1 MAGNVQATLSCKAP
15 THAEIS
21 SNEGE
26 IIYCMFQHADAKP
39 FWHQSPLPYLVS
51 AVAFKNWDSSE
62 KVARLIPLIFTL
74 LAGFFLYRLLADLW
88 DTQTALLGLFAFWA
102 SPPVIVFAMSNNHI
116 VLSFAT
122 VLLSIYV
129 WTKAFNN
136 TSRLWMVAAAVS
148 ALLAMWTYWH
158 AYFLPFFFAF
168 AEFRYG
174 SLPSRTRR
182 ALAWGAL
189 PFLSFAA
196 FLLFQY
202 QQNPDGV
209 RDLLETA
216 LSRSGV
222 SDSSWTVG
230 EALKGIAVE
239 ISDLWHPVF
248 LVVALAFIVL
258 LFTRGIPLSDPRQ
271 ITVLAVL
278 AGSPVLYWFAMARVA
293 ASELMFNTLL
303 AAPFLAICFARGM
316 REILQARLA
325 VFYLPVIALV
335 ASNVL
340 WNADSWQSRLYN
352 IYNNE
357 GYEVATLVRQ
367 ITKPGDFVFEDGH
380 EIGPGRL
387 MYYAPQRVVVKLPNF
402 PAPPGIHPVDYIES
416 SLRKVSGR
424 EVYLIALTTR
434 TPTVISEELFSRRGL
449 RLQAIRTYSAWTIFK
464 IERVASK
471 G

>member
-1 MAGNVQATLSCKAP
+1 
-15 THAEIS
+15 
-21 SNEGE
+21 
-26 IIYCMFQHADAKP
+26 
-39 FWHQSPLPYLVS
+39 
-51 AVAFKNWDSSE
+51 
-62 KVARLIPLIFTL
+62 
-74 LAGFFLYRLLADLW
+74 
-88 DTQTALLGLFAFWA
+88 
-102 SPPVIVFAMSNNHI
+102 
-116 VLSFAT
+116 
-122 VLLSIYV
+122 
-129 WTKAFNN
+129 
-136 TSRLWMVAAAVS
+136 
-148 ALLAMWTYWH
+148 
-158 AYFLPFFFAF
+158 
-168 AEFRYG
+168 
-174 SLPSRTRR
+174 
-182 ALAWGAL
+182 
-189 PFLSFAA
+189 
-196 FLLFQY
+196 
-202 QQNPDGV
+202 
-209 RDLLETA
+209 
-216 LSRSGV
+216 
-222 SDSSWTVG
+222 
-230 EALKGIAVE
+230 
-239 ISDLWHPVF
+239 
-248 LVVALAFIVL
+248 
-258 LFTRGIPLSDPRQ
+258 
-271 ITVLAVL
+271 
-278 AGSPVLYWFAMARVA
+278 VA